1 LSALLARAAAWLARW
16 RTILPIL
23 VAELILWIG
32 FGALLPVMPLYFT
45 DRGID
50 VATFGLIAAAWP
62 AARLVGEP
70 VFGWLADRTSRR
82 PFMIAGL
89 VAAGLV
95 TALPLFVSG
104 APAFILLRALAGLA
118 TAAYDPSARGFLADT
133 APPERRGEVFGL
145 FGAAAM
151 GGLLLGPAVGGIGAA
166 IVGDVAV
173 VFVFAALSAFVAAVA
188 LAVLLREP
196 TGRSHAPV
204 PASSGV
210 ELPPGL
216 GPAETAQAAEAAE
229 AAGAPP
235 APDAPR
241 RLWNRLLLAAIVLNF
256 GGFFAAGTYEV
267 VWSLYLSHLGAGL
280 DLIGLTF
287 ALFALPILLLSP
299 FAGRLVDRGGGLLLL
314 FGGPFAAGVCGILY
328 TLLPDPA
335 WSVPVILIEGLGFA
349 FGGPALYAVVVRGSP
364 QGRAS
369 TAQGFF
375 GAAGTLGFIIA
386 SLAAGVLYGASIV
399 FPFYAFSAVMAA
411 CIVAALLIGGRRLAA
426 HPVSATTATEPRRA
440 PA

>member
-1 LSALLARAAAWLARW
+1 MSRSLSEPRRLSALLAQAAAWMARW

-23 VAELILWIG
+23 VAEFILWVG
-32 FGALLPVMPLYFT
+32 FGSLLPVMPLYFT

-82 PFMIAGL
+82 PLMIGGL

-95 TALPLFVSG
+95 TALPLFVAG

-133 APPERRGEVFGL
+133 APAERRGEVFGT

-151 GGLLLGPAVGGIGAA
+151 AGLLLGPALGGVGAA
-166 IVGDVAV
+166 VVGDVSV
-173 VFVFAALSAFVAAVA
+173 VFVFAAASAFLAA
-188 LAVLLREP
+188 LALAILLRDRPPEP
-196 TGRSHAPV
+196 HGPM
-204 PASSGV
+204 PASPGV

-216 GPAETAQAAEAAE
+216 GPHEAGELPAEEC
-229 AAGAPP
+229 PP
-235 APDAPR
+235 
-241 RLWNRLLLAAIVLNF
+241 RLWNRLLLAAIALNF

-267 VWSLYLSHLGAGL
+267 VWSLYLTHLGAGL

-314 FGGPFAAGVCGILY
+314 LGGPFAAGVCGILY
-328 TLLPDPA
+328 TLLPGPV
-335 WSVPVILIEGLGFA
+335 WSIPVILIEGLGFA
-349 FGGPALYAVVVRGSP
+349 FSGPALYALVVRGSP
-364 QGRAS
+364 RGRAS
-369 TAQGFF
+369 TAQGVF

-386 SLAAGVLYGASIV
+386 SLVAGVLYRESVV
-399 FPFYAFSAVMAA
+399 FPFYAFAAVMAG
-411 CIVAALLIGGRRLAA
+411 CLLAAVLIGGRRLAA
-426 HPVSATTATEPRRA
+426 HPVSARAATEPRRA

>member
-1 LSALLARAAAWLARW
+1 MPISIPAARRLTALPARVSDWLVRW
-16 RTILPIL
+16 RPILPIL
-23 VAELILWIG
+23 IAELVLWIG
-32 FGALLPVMPLYFT
+32 FGSLLPVMPLYFI

-50 VATFGLIAAAWP
+50 VATFGVIAAAWP

-82 PFMIAGL
+82 PFMIGGL
-89 VAAGLV
+89 LAAGIV

-118 TAAYDPSARGFLADT
+118 TAAYDPSARGYLADT
-133 APPERRGEVFGL
+133 AAPDRRGEVFGV

-151 GGLLLGPAVGGIGAA
+151 GGLLLGPAVGGVGAA
-166 IVGDVAV
+166 IVGDVSI
-173 VFVFAALSAFVAAVA
+173 VFVFAAVSAVVAAVA
-188 LAVLLREP
+188 LAVLLP
-196 TGRSHAPV
+196 TSARGPHQPV
-204 PASSGV
+204 PPSPGV

-216 GPAETAQAAEAAE
+216 GPSGRVADE
-229 AAGAPP
+229 APP
-235 APDAPR
+235 TAPR
-241 RLWNRLLLAAIVLNF
+241 RLLNRLLLAAILINF
-256 GGFFAAGTYEV
+256 GTFFAAGTYEV

-328 TLLPDPA
+328 TLVADPV
-335 WSVPVILIEGLGFA
+335 WTVPIILVEGLGFA
-349 FGGPALYAVVVRGSP
+349 FGGPALYAVVARGSP

-369 TAQGFF
+369 TAQGIF

-386 SLAAGVLYGASIV
+386 SLAAGVLFRESVV
-399 FPFYAFSAVMAA
+399 FPFYTFSAVMALSL
-411 CIVAALLIGGRRLAA
+411 VAALIIGGRQLGARPSAA
-426 HPVSATTATEPRRA
+426 A
-440 PA
+440 